1 MTDPDTTTDPTYLY
15 RPSLIG
21 APWQFRLGE
30 DALFWDIGR
39 QSGAVPYRDIRRVR
53 MSYRPVTMQSYR
65 FITELWPQG
74 GRRLDI
80 ASTSW
85 KSMVEQ
91 ERLSEAYTAF
101 LGELHRR
108 MARSGTAA
116 SFETGV
122 HPLHYWAAAA
132 VFAGVTIGLAV
143 LAVRTLMA
151 DVWGGAALIAL
162 FLAMFLWHGVN
173 FLRRNRPDTYRPDA
187 LPPALIP

>member
-1 MTDPDTTTDPTYLY
+1 
-15 RPSLIG
+15 
-21 APWQFRLGE
+21 
-30 DALFWDIGR
+30 
-39 QSGAVPYRDIRRVR
+39 
-53 MSYRPVTMQSYR
+53 
-65 FITELWPQG
+65 
-74 GRRLDI
+74 
-80 ASTSW
+80 
-85 KSMVEQ
+85 MVEQ

-108 MARSGTAA
+108 MARSGTAS

-173 FLRRNRPDTYRPDA
+173 FLRRNRPGAYRPDA